1 MLATISKAEGR
12 IIPKIIVNPY
22 EINIPDDKS
31 WINWYI
37 KAPTTDTTTLFPIVE
52 SLSEVNINDPKNN
65 IKIKDEIG
73 NNILL

>member
-1 MLATISKAEGR
+1 M
-12 IIPKIIVNPY
+12 N
-22 EINIPDDKS
+22 
-31 WINWYI
+31 
-37 KAPTTDTTTLFPIVE
+37 APTTDTTTLLPIEE